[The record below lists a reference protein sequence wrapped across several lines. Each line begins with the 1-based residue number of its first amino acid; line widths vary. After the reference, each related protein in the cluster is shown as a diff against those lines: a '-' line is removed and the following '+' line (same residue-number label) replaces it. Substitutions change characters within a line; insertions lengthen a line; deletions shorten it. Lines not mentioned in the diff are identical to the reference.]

1 MSVRAVLF
9 LFSVLSCFSACV
21 EQDLL
26 VDSGDPAAIEG
37 SLSTERSAAT
47 VIGDVPPIA
56 YPSPPV
62 YQYYAENWN
71 PRTSA
76 PLTWPGNATRV
87 QVLIRRG
94 YAPTL
99 FTAGTFFVFIVADG
113 VSLRRVLHVSTNDYS
128 AFLSHINAVY
138 TVAETPNSERS
149 HSIAGGTYVGPHPAG
164 PPGDPIS
171 WTLINRVLLS
181 AAAIDDSAQQAINQE
196 F

>member
-1 MSVRAVLF
+1 MSVRTAVLF
-9 LFSVLSCFSACV
+9 FSAFFTLSACITD
-21 EQDLL
+21 EAPE
-26 VDSGDPAAIEG
+26 GGEAAAIEG

-47 VIGDVPPIA
+47 VIGDVPPIS

-76 PLTWPGNATRV
+76 PLTWPTNATRV

-113 VSLRRVLHVSTNDYS
+113 VSLRRVLLVSNNDYGG
-128 AFLSHINAVY
+128 FLTHINTVFS
-138 TVAETPNSERS
+138 VAETPNSERS

-171 WTLINRVLLS
+171 PTLVGRVLTS
-181 AAAIDDSAQQAINQE
+181 AAAIDDSAQLAINQS